1 MTTPN
6 FLSRTL
12 ARAKAAGAYIRSN
25 WEAWCAAALTAALA
39 GFELFSDYLPLIA
52 GALGGWPLVLVVSVV
67 SFAVATLRTKKK
79 AEARKLRKKRSPA
92 GAGKE
97 SK

>member
-1 MTTPN
+1 MTTQK
-6 FLSRTL
+6 SHSV
-12 ARAKAAGAYIRSN
+12 RSYFQAH

-79 AEARKLRKKRSPA
+79 AAARKLRKKRAPA
-92 GAGKE
+92 DAGKE